1 MTVNA
6 WLDVWLRDYQGHTT
20 GRTVMTYSS
29 ALDNYVRPVI
39 GRVLMAKLK
48 PMHIMRVLS
57 GMQGRDLSPTTQRQT
72 YNIMKNAMKSAI
84 LAGVI
89 KTDPTNGVKVPKRNV
104 KPFKIIDRQQIQ
116 AFVTAAQ
123 DTPFPNELLLMLY
136 TGLRVGE
143 LRGLLWQDADLDG
156 AKLKVE
162 RQLYAHAH
170 STGFGFP
177 KYGEVRTIELIPEAV
192 AVLRKQRV
200 RQAEQQLAA
209 GANWKDTDISHDL
222 IFRQSM
228 GQPHTNSSLAR
239 AVKSAGEAIGISDLH
254 PHELRHSY
262 AVAAIRSGMDIKTV
276 QHNMGHKSASVTLD
290 TYANYTTDAGKIG
303 AIKLSDYFK
312 NTT

>member
-6 WLDVWLRDYQGHTT
+6 WLDVWLKDYQGHTT

-48 PMHIMRVLS
+48 TMHIMRVLS
-57 GMQGRDLSPTTQRQT
+57 GMQGRNLSPTTQRQT
-72 YNIMKNAMKSAI
+72 CNIMKNAMKTAI

-89 KTDPTNGVKVPKRNV
+89 KTDPTNGVKVPKWNA

-116 AFVTAAQ
+116 AFVAAAQ

-143 LRGLLWQDADLDG
+143 LRGLMWQDADLDG

-192 AVLRKQRV
+192 AVLRRQRV

-209 GANWKDTDISHDL
+209 GANWKDTDISRDL
-222 IFRQSM
+222 IFRQGM

-239 AVKSAGEAIGISDLH
+239 AVKSAGEAIGVSDLH

-312 NTT
+312 NST